1 MSETEA
7 TTAATGETPPPD
19 ERPARWYVVHT
30 YSGFEAK
37 VKASLDER
45 RRAEIQK
52 KKGEIAL
59 LQAKADKS
67 DRDTAQEESLRKAV
81 EELESFREVLVPA
94 EKVVE
99 LVKNKKDAKATNKRT
114 STRKFFPGYILV
126 NVGILGD
133 FLKAFIKN
141 TPRVTGFVGGTDDPP
156 AISEREVREIAHRM
170 EEGAS
175 KPKPKVLFET
185 GENVKVVD
193 GPFQDFNGVV
203 EEVKPD
209 KGKLRVLISIFGR
222 ATPVELEFVQVE
234 KA

>member
-1 MSETEA
+1 MSETKP
-7 TTAATGETPPPD
+7 AAADPTN
-19 ERPARWYVVHT
+19 RWYVVHT
-30 YSGFEAK
+30 YSGYEAK

-45 RRAEIQK
+45 RRGELAK
-52 KKGEIAL
+52 KKADVAALEAKPDKNDKDMGAIADL
-59 LQAKADKS
+59 SRAIEQ
-67 DRDTAQEESLRKAV
+67 
-81 EELESFREVLVPA
+81 LESFREVLVPA

-99 LVKNKKDAKATNKRT
+99 LIKGQRRT

-126 NVGILGD
+126 NIGILGD
-133 FLKAFIKN
+133 FIKGFIKS

-156 AISEREVREIAHRM
+156 AISESEVREITQQM
-170 EEGAS
+170 EEGAA
-175 KPKPKVLFET
+175 KPKVLFES
-185 GENVKVVD
+185 GENVKVID

-222 ATPVELEFVQVE
+222 ATPVELDFIQVE